1 MKIPKSFRL
10 GDANYTVSTKR
21 SVGRGSVWGRCWL
34 DIHHIEIA
42 THWKRKP
49 RPETGSRGVGVTF
62 WHEVTHA
69 ILSDM
74 GHPLNDDENFVIA
87 FSKKLGQVIETS
99 EM

>member
-10 GDANYTVSTKR
+10 GDAHYTVSIKR
-21 SVGRGSVWGRCWL
+21 SIKGGVWGRAWL
-34 DIHHIEIA
+34 ESHHIEIA

-69 ILSDM
+69 ILYDM
-74 GHPLNDDENFVIA
+74 GNSLYNDEAFVSA
-87 FSKKLGQVIETS
+87 FAKKLGQVIETA
-99 EM
+99 EF